1 MLKIPF
7 AVLGGCLLLAAC
19 GKSENTAEQPQNA
32 AQSAPKPV
40 FKVKYIDNTAIAGLA
55 LGQSSEG
62 KTNDGKKQI
71 SYPIK
76 GLPEQNAV
84 RLTGKHPN
92 DLEAVVGKCME
103 TDGKDA
109 PSGWAENGVCHTL
122 FAKLVGNIAE
132 DGGKLTDY
140 LISHSALQPYQA
152 GKSGYAAVQN
162 GRYVLEIDSEG
173 RFISAAAIIELFG
186 HHGIY
191 LDFSNLAEKVRAAG
205 KLKRRGCVLQFSELF
220 S

>member
-1 MLKIPF
+1 MLKTSF

-19 GKSENTAEQPQNA
+19 GKSENMAEQPQNA
-32 AQSAPKPV
+32 VQSAPKPV
-40 FKVKYIDNTAIAGLA
+40 FKVKYIDNTVIAGLD

-76 GLPEQNAV
+76 GLPEQNV
-84 RLTGKHPN
+84 IRLIGKHPG
-92 DLEAVVGKCME
+92 DLEAVSGKCME
-103 TDGKDA
+103 TDDKGGPA
-109 PSGWAENGVCHTL
+109 GWAANGVCHTL

-140 LISHSALQPYQA
+140 LVSHAALQPYQA

-173 RFISAAAIIELFG
+173 MFYF
-186 HHGIY
+186 
-191 LDFSNLAEKVRAAG
+191 
-205 KLKRRGCVLQFSELF
+205 RRRHY
-220 S
+220 

>member
-1 MLKIPF
+1 MP
-7 AVLGGCLLLAAC
+7 
-19 GKSENTAEQPQNA
+19 SEP
-32 AQSAPKPV
+32 
-40 FKVKYIDNTAIAGLA
+40 L
-55 LGQSSEG
+55 
-62 KTNDGKKQI
+62 
-71 SYPIK
+71 K
-76 GLPEQNAV
+76 GLPEQNVV

-92 DLEAVVGKCME
+92 DLEAVSGKCME
-103 TDGKDA
+103 TDDKGG
-109 PSGWAENGVCHTL
+109 PVGWAENGVCHTL

-173 RFISAAAIIELFG
+173 VLFPPPPLLRYSDIPEYIWVFQTLRKKSAPPG
-186 HHGIY
+186 NSKGGGY
-191 LDFSNLAEKVRAAG
+191 
-205 KLKRRGCVLQFSELF
+205 VLQFSELF

>member
-162 GRYVLEIDSEG
+162 GRYVLEIDSEEA
-173 RFISAAAIIELFG
+173 FYF
-186 HHGIY
+186 
-191 LDFSNLAEKVRAAG
+191 
-205 KLKRRGCVLQFSELF
+205 RRRHY
-220 S
+220 